1 MSNIDYLSR
10 KALKDIYNLV
20 EEYFELPHDFGEVTL
35 NEIRMLLSD
44 YYESVDLIL
53 STETNAQAR
62 SYDQYI
68 NGGD

>member
-10 KALKDIYNLV
+10 RALEDIYNLV

-44 YYESVDLIL
+44 YYDSVDLIL
-53 STETNAQAR
+53 KTETNNQAR

-68 NGGD
+68 NRGD

>member
-1 MSNIDYLSR
+1 MNNIDYLSR
-10 KALKDIYNLV
+10 KTLKDIYNLV

-35 NEIRMLLSD
+35 SDIRMLLSD
-44 YYESVDLIL
+44 YYDNVDLIL
-53 STETNAQAR
+53 NSQAR

>member
-1 MSNIDYLSR
+1 MNNIDYLSR
-10 KALKDIYNLV
+10 KTLKDIYELV

-35 NEIRMLLSD
+35 SDIRMLLSD

-53 STETNAQAR
+53 NSQAR

-68 NGGD
+68 NRGD